1 MQYFQVHF
9 SQTNKDFFELF
20 SVFFKSILY
29 FQHFKKNITRTG
41 YVFRKLRTQK
51 DVVR

>member
-1 MQYFQVHF
+1 MQYIQMHF

-20 SVFFKSILY
+20 CAFFKSILY
-29 FQHFKKNITRTG
+29 FQHLKKNITRTV